1 MHRSSARK
9 HAILSQKLLNF
20 LKSEN
25 LRWRILYFR
34 LQRQNVKLKSQL
46 RRTLSLA
53 VVVADRC
60 SQRLTAGCV
69 IDTDAVIATLR
80 DAGHHGD
87 VTCSGVRDVLLAPHK
102 HKDRNARKSKQSG
115 LSFTAAFL
123 ILIIIINN
131 NNNSNNSGQLSL
143 LPSAGREMS
152 SSYGYGVIA

>member
-25 LRWRILYFR
+25 LRWRRLHFR
-34 LQRQNVKLKSQL
+34 LQRQNLKINSQL
-46 RRTLSLA
+46 RTLSLT

-60 SQRLTAGCV
+60 RPIRLTAGRV

-115 LSFTAAFL
+115 L

-143 LPSAGREMS
+143 LFSAGREMS
-152 SSYGYGVIA
+152 SSYGYGVKA

>member
-1 MHRSSARK
+1 
-9 HAILSQKLLNF
+9 
-20 LKSEN
+20 
-25 LRWRILYFR
+25 
-34 LQRQNVKLKSQL
+34 
-46 RRTLSLA
+46 LSLA

-87 VTCSGVRDVLLAPHK
+87 VTCSRVRDVLLAPHK

-131 NNNSNNSGQLSL
+131 NNSNNSGQLSL
-143 LPSAGREMS
+143 LFSAGREMS
-152 SSYGYGVIA
+152 SSYGYGVKA

>member
-25 LRWRILYFR
+25 LRWRRLHFR
-34 LQRQNVKLKSQL
+34 LQRQNLKINSQL
-46 RRTLSLA
+46 RTLSLT

-60 SQRLTAGCV
+60 RPIRLTAGRV

-115 LSFTAAFL
+115 L

>member
-25 LRWRILYFR
+25 LRWRRLHFR
-34 LQRQNVKLKSQL
+34 LQRQNLKINSQL
-46 RRTLSLA
+46 RTLSLT

-60 SQRLTAGCV
+60 RPIRLTAGRV

-87 VTCSGVRDVLLAPHK
+87 VACSRVRDVLLAPHK